1 MKQSQTTPTPQ
12 KDRRRIP
19 SPSALWRMWMD
30 NLKEWRFYLEENRHT
45 PVDIAGWFGKIRKQL
60 RSFMT
65 SGMVPTPILLSI
77 SLIQIMKPLPRKSSK
92 VLRQRFT
99 KSCYK

>member
-1 MKQSQTTPTPQ
+1 
-12 KDRRRIP
+12 
-19 SPSALWRMWMD
+19 MWMD

-65 SGMVPTPILLSI
+65 SLRRDMHHQANASRHRTCACMLPAAFPVSPPT
-77 SLIQIMKPLPRKSSK
+77 
-92 VLRQRFT
+92 
-99 KSCYK
+99 